1 MSPPPIPRMRKNEA
15 RGNQTQS
22 DAIRCLSYGGHQRP
36 TDAIRPQSDAI
47 SVPGALCFRVFV
59 FWGGRKGLYFVFL
72 CFGPE
77 QRACV
82 LCFCVLGRHNGPVFC
97 VFVFWQT
104 PLKTQQG
111 VNLSFTSSSFG
122 VSNYLDR
129 VGGSLCAMHGRSDD
143 SRRSRGAGSARG
155 VSMESRGEPTT
166 RPIRYAT

>member
-59 FWGGRKGLYFVFL
+59 FWGGRKGLCFVFL
-72 CFGPE
+72 CFGPA

-111 VNLSFTSSSFG
+111 VKDHGNYGPAGLG
-122 VSNYLDR
+122 VEG
-129 VGGSLCAMHGRSDD
+129 VGNKLHDISVGNCSTKNVEHVWCVDC
-143 SRRSRGAGSARG
+143 
-155 VSMESRGEPTT
+155 
-166 RPIRYAT
+166 